1 MNIEGTAL
9 YQRWEHRVAHEP
21 TNDYLIC
28 ISPSSRTAVSGTGKT
43 TLATGLAKKFDL
55 SPDGFDAGKKA
66 TLSAGTLGYDIIPDV
81 AEGSAVILDEAQ
93 GTPGGGSGL
102 NSRRAM
108 KTETIETIGS
118 ILANRDKRLTVILVV
133 QRYEQLDP
141 TIYPMTDSWLLI
153 RRGPSDPDGPIAA
166 HHMVTVEDYDLQSPD
181 VKTPRLEL
189 LSWPSLPDDDEDYR
203 MMEKKKQLAKTK
215 GGGDGEEDDTPGEI
229 PKPLRDEK
237 IKHLYEDGVTQDTIA
252 DTFDLT
258 QPTVSEIING

>member
-1 MNIEGTAL
+1 MNLEATRL
-9 YQRWEHRVAHEP
+9 YQRWEGRVAKEP

-28 ISPSSRTAVSGTGKT
+28 VSPSSKTAVSGTGKT
-43 TLATGLAKKFDL
+43 TLATGLAQRFDI
-55 SPDGFDAGKKA
+55 SDEGFNAEEKA
-66 TLSAGTLGYDIIPDV
+66 TLSAGTLGYEIIPDV
-81 AEGSAVILDEAQ
+81 GEGSAVILDEAQ
-93 GTPGGGSGL
+93 GTPGAGSGL

-153 RRGPSDPDGPIAA
+153 RRGPSDPSGPIAA
-166 HHMVTVEDYDLQSPD
+166 HHSVVVEDYDLQSPE

-189 LSWPSLPDDDEDYR
+189 LSWPPLDDDDEDYQT
-203 MMEKKKQLAKTK
+203 MERKKQLAKTK
-215 GGGDGEEDDTPGEI
+215 GGDEGEDDDAPGEI
-229 PKPLRDEK
+229 PKPVRDEK
-237 IKHLYEDGVTQDTIA
+237 IQSLYEAGVTQATIA

-258 QPTVSEIING
+258 QPTVSKIVD